1 MRATLQ
7 LLSKASRAPL
17 TSKQGN
23 KNYYKGEFVT
33 ATSLGSL
40 VRLLRVTGSA
50 EISC

>member
-33 ATSLGSL
+33 SASLGSL
-40 VRLLRVTGSA
+40 ARLFRVTGVCQ
-50 EISC
+50 IFR